1 MRDAPTSRREVLQS
15 ALISGAIAMTTGP
28 AAAATASDAPS
39 RAPAPAPPPSEFD
52 EITIA
57 SLQAGMASG
66 KYTSRGLVEH
76 YLQRLEAIDRRG
88 PCLRQVIETNP
99 DALAAA
105 DALDAERKAK
115 GPRGPLH
122 GVPVLVKDNIDTAD
136 RMTTTAG
143 SLALEGWIPPR
154 DAPLVDGLRKAG
166 AVLLGKA
173 NLSEW
178 ANIRSSRSSS
188 GWSARGKQCRNPY
201 ALDRTPS
208 GSSSGSAAAVAS
220 NCCAAAVGTET
231 DGSILSPSSCCSV
244 VGIKPTVGLIPRT
257 GVIPIAHSQDTAGPM
272 ARCVA
277 DAAALL
283 GAMACADPA
292 DEATKAED
300 ARREADYTTF
310 LKKDGLKGARIGV
323 LRAAGAGMRPV
334 VQPLLETA
342 LAAMKSQGAEVID
355 PVEVATLG
363 KFGDAEGTVL
373 RHELKADLN
382 AYLARLPE
390 RFPARSLAALIR
402 FNEQHRD
409 REMPYFGQETFERAE
424 SLGGLDTPAYQA
436 ALAKCR
442 ELSRQQ
448 GIDAT
453 MDKHRLDAIVF
464 LTQGPPTLID
474 LVNGD
479 YSSGGG
485 NTSLAAMAGYPSL
498 TVPAGYVYGLPVG
511 LSFIG
516 RAWSEAVLI
525 RLAYAYEQAT
535 NVRRPPRFLP
545 TAEIPGTAA

>member
-1 MRDAPTSRREVLQS
+1 MTSGH
-15 ALISGAIAMTTGP
+15 AAI
-28 AAAATASDAPS
+28 ASDAPAGGS
-39 RAPAPAPPPSEFD
+39 GHAPAPSEFD
-52 EITIA
+52 EATFA

-76 YLQRLEAIDRRG
+76 YLERLAAVDRQG

-99 DALAAA
+99 DAIAIAE
-105 DALDAERKAK
+105 ALDAERKAK

-154 DAPLVDGLRKAG
+154 DAPLVAGLRKAG
-166 AVLLGKA
+166 AVVLGKS

-178 ANIRSSRSSS
+178 ANIRSNHSSS
-188 GWSARGKQCRNPY
+188 GWSGRGGQCRNPY

-231 DGSILSPSSCCSV
+231 DGSILSPSSCCSII
-244 VGIKPTVGLIPRT
+244 GIKPTVGLIPRT

-283 GAMACADPA
+283 GAMAGVDPE

-323 LRAAGAGMRPV
+323 LRAAEAGLRPAV
-334 VQPLLETA
+334 RPLIETA
-342 LAAMKSQGAEVID
+342 IEAMKSQGAELID
-355 PVEVATLG
+355 PVEVATIG

-373 RHELKADLN
+373 RYELKADLN

-390 RFPARSLAALIR
+390 RFPARTLAELIR

-409 REMPYFGQETFERAE
+409 REMPFFGQETFERAE
-424 SLGGLDTPAYQA
+424 SLGGLDSPAYQA

-442 ELSRQQ
+442 ELSRRQ

-453 MDKHRLDAIVF
+453 MDKHRLDAIV
-464 LTQGPPTLID
+464 LVTQGPPTLID

-498 TVPAGYVYGLPVG
+498 TVPAGYVFGLPVG

-516 RAWSEAVLI
+516 RAWSEGVLI
-525 RLAYAYEQAT
+525 RLAYAYEQTT

-545 TAEIPGTAA
+545 TAEIG

>member
-1 MRDAPTSRREVLQS
+1 N
-15 ALISGAIAMTTGP
+15 
-28 AAAATASDAPS
+28 
-39 RAPAPAPPPSEFD
+39 
-52 EITIA
+52 
-57 SLQAGMASG
+57 
-66 KYTSRGLVEH
+66 H
-76 YLQRLEAIDRRG
+76 
-88 PCLRQVIETNP
+88 
-99 DALAAA
+99 
-105 DALDAERKAK
+105 
-115 GPRGPLH
+115 
-122 GVPVLVKDNIDTAD
+122 
-136 RMTTTAG
+136 
-143 SLALEGWIPPR
+143 
-154 DAPLVDGLRKAG
+154 
-166 AVLLGKA
+166 
-173 NLSEW
+173 
-178 ANIRSSRSSS
+178 SSS
-188 GWSARGKQCRNPY
+188 GWSGRGGQCRNPY

-220 NCCAAAVGTET
+220 NCCAVAVGTET
-231 DGSILSPSSCCSV
+231 DGSILSPSSCCSI

-272 ARCVA
+272 ARTVA

-283 GAMACADPA
+283 GALAGVDPD
-292 DEATKAED
+292 DEATHAEG
-300 ARREADYTTF
+300 ARREADYTAF

-323 LRAAGAGMRPV
+323 LRAAEAGMRAAV
-334 VQPLLETA
+334 RPLIETA
-342 LAAMKSQGAEVID
+342 IEAMKSQGAEVID
-355 PVEVATLG
+355 PVEVATIN

-390 RFPARSLAALIR
+390 RFPARTLADLIR

-409 REMPYFGQETFERAE
+409 REMPFFGQETFERAE
-424 SLGGLDTPAYQA
+424 SLGGLDTPAYLA

-442 ELSRQQ
+442 ALSREQ

-498 TVPAGYVYGLPVG
+498 TVPAGYVFGLPVG
-511 LSFIG
+511 LSFVG
-516 RAWSEAVLI
+516 RAWTEGTLI

-545 TAEIPGTAA
+545 TAEIPGA